1 MSVSDLKD
9 YESLAD
15 TAAKD
20 VADRF
25 KVDLA
30 GLFEEA
36 PEVFEGRSTSAEWQS
51 QVNNAKEWLQ
61 DAIRHVILT
70 EVEMA
75 ETRLHDGEFLDAT
88 VACKQAAGMV

>member
-1 MSVSDLKD
+1 M
-9 YESLAD
+9 
-15 TAAKD
+15 
-20 VADRF
+20 
-25 KVDLA
+25 
-30 GLFEEA
+30 
-36 PEVFEGRSTSAEWQS
+36 FEGRSTSAEWQS